1 MPQAPRFT
9 PEPGDIQADHEA
21 QEVTQVAA
29 LFEAPHDRPPDVK
42 WGGLMHKLEAQLGM
56 DQQGRSWCFP
66 VERKPL
72 VQPTSPQKQWN
83 GGKVAYW
90 ERMQLWV
97 LQKQER
103 PLKPSPFR
111 LFKRQLGQLHQFWDP
126 ESLENPGDIQAK
138 LEAYMI
144 GHQVDVTAVQ
154 MVLQKAKEE
163 AQAWQKQETHR
174 GAIDLYCFLCKKVAI
189 PQPSTKQLETGFALT
204 VCCEPDQI
212 LLEQICPTMFGCR
225 YHDS

>member
-1 MPQAPRFT
+1 
-9 PEPGDIQADHEA
+9 
-21 QEVTQVAA
+21 
-29 LFEAPHDRPPDVK
+29 
-42 WGGLMHKLEAQLGM
+42 MHKLEAQLGM

-103 PLKPSPFR
+103 PLKPSQFR

-163 AQAWQKQETHR
+163 AQEWQKQRQAQYQKWLEGACEGGMR
-174 GAIDLYCFLCKKVAI
+174 GLYKALRSPENVQVRPYREQSGELCAGAIGRQCGSLCRA
-189 PQPSTKQLETGFALT
+189 TR
-204 VCCEPDQI
+204 
-212 LLEQICPTMFGCR
+212 PTL
-225 YHDS
+225 